1 MDQDVTGTPDA
12 RKEKCDALS
21 RGLGCCLIVVALA
34 GFMTVTGTILARLAA
49 PCCPVL

>member
-1 MDQDVTGTPDA
+1 MEQDATGTLGA
-12 RKEKCDALS
+12 RKGNCNTLS
-21 RGLGCCLIVVALA
+21 KGLGCCLIVVALV